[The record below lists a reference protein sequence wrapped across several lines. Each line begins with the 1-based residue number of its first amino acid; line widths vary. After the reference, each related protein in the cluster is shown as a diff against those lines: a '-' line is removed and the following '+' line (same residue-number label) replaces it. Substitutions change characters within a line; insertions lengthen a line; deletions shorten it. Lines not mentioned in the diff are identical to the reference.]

1 MKKPAAPLFLYHLTP
16 ATQDYIVEQVVIAPN
31 DDSDGAP
38 IMIPVYVF
46 GAIVAAESAKAAR
59 TLMSSMGGMSGPTSV
74 WENGFEVGVEE
85 IGTANY
91 GTQTRGEHVVMR
103 HFQAQGAV

>member
-1 MKKPAAPLFLYHLTP
+1 MNKPTAPLFLYHLAP
-16 ATQDYIVEQVVIAPN
+16 IRSFHIVEQVVIAP
-31 DDSDGAP
+31 DDGSDAEP

-59 TLMSSMGGMSGPTSV
+59 TLMASMGGISGPTSV
-74 WENGFEVGVEE
+74 WMSEDEIGVEE
-85 IGTANY
+85 IGAATGTAAD
-91 GTQTRGEHVVMR
+91 RGEYVVMR